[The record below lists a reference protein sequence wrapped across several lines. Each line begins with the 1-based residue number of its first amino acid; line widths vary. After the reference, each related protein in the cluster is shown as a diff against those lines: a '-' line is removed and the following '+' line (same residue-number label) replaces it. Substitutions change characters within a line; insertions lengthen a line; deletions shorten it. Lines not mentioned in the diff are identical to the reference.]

1 MVLDNNLLA
10 SILFSF
16 TIVPDRVLVVS
27 RELICP
33 FTPTGPKVSQYVK
46 SARVKQ
52 VLADLALSPVAN
64 RYVETLTQSEYRRL
78 AIGKMKICLKKIV
91 PVHGSNF

>member
-27 RELICP
+27 RD
-33 FTPTGPKVSQYVK
+33 F
-46 SARVKQ
+46 
-52 VLADLALSPVAN
+52 N
-64 RYVETLTQSEYRRL
+64 
-78 AIGKMKICLKKIV
+78 
-91 PVHGSNF
+91 